1 MKNQESK
8 TSVSTLKISEAQF
21 DLIQDRISYLR
32 ENTDFGSA
40 LFESLIGYAIIAAD
54 FDGNIIAYNEGARR
68 IYGYAP
74 EEIIGKQSIEIFFP
88 KGFIEAGKLPQL
100 ISELISKE
108 RVPYEGEMVRKDSS
122 RFPAQIL
129 LTLTKDK
136 NSKVV
141 GFIEIVQD
149 LTESK
154 RAEEVLQSSEAYLRK
169 IIEKNADGIIIVER
183 NGVVCFTNP
192 AAEALWGRKAEELR
206 GQLFGFPAVVGETT
220 EVDIIRRGGETRAA
234 EMRVVEMD
242 WEGKSSCLASVRDIT
257 ERKQAEEERKKMIL
271 QLQDALE
278 KVKTLSGLLP
288 ICSFCKRIRD
298 DNGYWNK
305 IETYIEAHSEAEFS
319 HSMCQECARK
329 HYPKIYNDKSEEE

>member
-1 MKNQESK
+1 MK
-8 TSVSTLKISEAQF
+8 
-21 DLIQDRISYLR
+21 LIQERINYLR
-32 ENTDFGSA
+32 ENTNFGSA
-40 LFESLIGYAIIAAD
+40 LFESLIGCAIIAAD
-54 FDGNIIAYNEGARR
+54 FDGNIIAYNEGARQ

-74 EEIIGKQSIEIFFP
+74 EEIIGKQSIEIFFS
-88 KGFIEAGKLPQL
+88 KDFIEAGKLEN
-100 ISELISKE
+100 IIEELIGKE
-108 RVPYEGEMVRKDSS
+108 RFSYEGEKVRKDGR
-122 RFPAQIL
+122 RFPAQTL

-169 IIEKNADGIIIVER
+169 IIEKNADGIIIVDR

-206 GQLFGFPAVVGETT
+206 GQLFGFPAVAGEIS

-242 WEGKSSCLASVRDIT
+242 WEGERSWLASVRDIT
-257 ERKQAEEERKKMIL
+257 ERKKTEEERKKMIL
-271 QLQDALE
+271 QLQNALE
-278 KVKTLSGLLP
+278 QVKTLSGLLP
-288 ICSFCKRIRD
+288 ICSFCKKIRD
-298 DNGYWNK
+298 DKGYWNQ
-305 IETYIEAHSEAEFS
+305 IDIYIEAHSEAEFS

-329 HYPKIYNDKSEEE
+329 HYPEIYNDKSEEE

>member
-1 MKNQESK
+1 MKDQESK
-8 TSVSTLKISEAQF
+8 TSVSTLEISEAQF
-21 DLIQDRISYLR
+21 DLIQDRINYLR
-32 ENTDFGSA
+32 DNTDFVLT

-54 FDGNIIAYNEGARR
+54 FDGNIIAYNEGARQ

-74 EEIIGKQSIEIFFP
+74 EEIIGKENIEVFFP
-88 KGFIEAGKLPQL
+88 KDFIEAGKLEN
-100 ISELISKE
+100 IINEIIVKE
-108 RVPYEGEMVRKDSS
+108 RFSYEGEKVRKDGS
-122 RFPAQIL
+122 RFPAQVL

-154 RAEEVLQSSEAYLRK
+154 RAEEVLQSREANLRK
-169 IIEKNADGIIIVER
+169 IIEKNADCIIIVDR
-183 NGVVCFTNP
+183 NGVVRFANP
-192 AAEALWGRKAEELR
+192 AAEALFGRKAEELI
-206 GQLFGFPAVVGETT
+206 GELFGFPLTAGEAT
-220 EVDIIRRGGETRAA
+220 EIDIIRRDGGTRMA
-234 EMRVVEMD
+234 EVRVVEMN
-242 WEGKSSCLASVRDIT
+242 WEGKSTYLTSVHDIT

-319 HSMCQECARK
+319 HSMCQECASK
-329 HYPKIYNDKSEEE
+329 YYPEIYNGKPKEE

>member
-1 MKNQESK
+1 MR
-8 TSVSTLKISEAQF
+8 
-21 DLIQDRISYLR
+21 LIDERINYLH
-32 ENTDFGSA
+32 ENTDFIRT
-40 LFESLIGYAIIAAD
+40 LFEGLIGYAIIAAD
-54 FDGNIIAYNEGARR
+54 FDGNIIAYNEGARQ

-74 EEIIGKQSIEIFFP
+74 EEIIGKENIEVFFP

-108 RVPYEGEMVRKDSS
+108 RVSYEGEKVRKDGS
-122 RFPAQIL
+122 RFPAQVL

-154 RAEEVLQSSEAYLRK
+154 RAEEVLQLSEANLRK
-169 IIEKNADGIIIVER
+169 IIEKNADCIIIVDR
-183 NGVVCFTNP
+183 NGMVRFVNP
-192 AAEALWGRKAEELR
+192 AAEALFGRKAEELI
-206 GQLFGFPAVVGETT
+206 GELFGFPLTAGEAT
-220 EVDIIRRGGETRAA
+220 EIDIIRRDGGTRMA
-234 EMRVVEMD
+234 EVRVAEMD
-242 WEGKSSCLASVRDIT
+242 WEGKNAYLASVHDIT

-288 ICSFCKRIRD
+288 ICSFCKKIRD

-329 HYPKIYNDKSEEE
+329 HYPDIYNDKSEEE